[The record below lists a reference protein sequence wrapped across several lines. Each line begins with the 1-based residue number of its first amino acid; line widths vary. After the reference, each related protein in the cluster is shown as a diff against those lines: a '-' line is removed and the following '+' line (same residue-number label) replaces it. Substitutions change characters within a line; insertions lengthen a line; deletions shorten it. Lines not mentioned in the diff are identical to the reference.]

1 MKFLNKYKGGLL
13 IMATSY
19 SAMAKLYGLK
29 LYHGD
34 ITENRIPACHRN
46 QAKAY
51 AEYLKSLDK

>member
-1 MKFLNKYKGGLL
+1 
-13 IMATSY
+13 MATSY